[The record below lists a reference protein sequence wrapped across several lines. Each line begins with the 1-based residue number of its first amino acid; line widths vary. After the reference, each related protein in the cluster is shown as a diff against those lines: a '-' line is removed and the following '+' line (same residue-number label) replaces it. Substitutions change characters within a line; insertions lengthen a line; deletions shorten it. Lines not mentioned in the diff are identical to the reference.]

1 MKLKIT
7 KFSSVRSTN
16 DEAIKMIK
24 HNKLRPGIIVAT
36 NQSKGRGTMGKKWI
50 SKKGN
55 LFISIFF
62 LLTAQSTW
70 SPLLITSNLFG

>member
-7 KFSSVRSTN
+7 KFSSVKSTN

-36 NQSKGRGTMGKKWI
+36 NQSKGRGTMGQWI
-50 SKKGN
+50 SKWQ
-55 LFISIFF
+55 FIYFNFF
-62 LLTAQSTW
+62 
-70 SPLLITSNLFG
+70 

>member
-7 KFSSVRSTN
+7 KFSSVKSTN

-50 SKKGN
+50 SQNGN

-62 LLTAQSTW
+62 VVEDTYT
-70 SPLLITSNLFG
+70 